1 MISMYEEKQEDINR
15 FLNKLS
21 SPNVAKDFEIV
32 EQIAKDIKRISENT
46 DSEFYEIAQAYEI
59 FLKYKKQKTLES
71 SLKRI
76 ADTYYHQKTDVDIG
90 APLLEIAKSLEYVSS
105 SISELSEE

>member
-32 EQIAKDIKRISENT
+32 EQIAKDIKRISE
-46 DSEFYEIAQAYEI
+46 
-59 FLKYKKQKTLES
+59 
-71 SLKRI
+71 
-76 ADTYYHQKTDVDIG
+76 
-90 APLLEIAKSLEYVSS
+90 
-105 SISELSEE
+105 